1 MAVKALKMHRKK
13 VDKLIFTIDL
23 LVVVISIVASSN
35 TTWAD
40 LNNSPPSPGKLDLR
54 VQSET

>member
-1 MAVKALKMHRKK
+1 MHRKK
-13 VDKLIFTIDL
+13 VDRFIFTIDL
-23 LVVVISIVASSN
+23 LVVVISIVASLN

-40 LNNSPPSPGKLDLR
+40 LNNSPPTPGKRDLR

>member
-1 MAVKALKMHRKK
+1 MQRKK
-13 VDKLIFTIDL
+13 VDKFIFTIDL
-23 LVVVISIVASSN
+23 LVVVISIVASLN

-40 LNNSPPSPGKLDLR
+40 LNNSPPTPGKRDLR

>member
-1 MAVKALKMHRKK
+1 MHRKK
-13 VDKLIFTIDL
+13 VDKLIFTVDL